1 MASIPLQLA
10 FGSSEGR
17 HGQDGAAKLVN
28 MYAETIGEAGKVK
41 TALYAIDG
49 MSRFSTLTGGGIRC
63 MLPVSDDEM
72 FVVSGR
78 LVYRVDSTGTGT
90 VVGGLVSDG
99 LATAARNRRTIPQI
113 VFVSDGNVTYFENNA
128 YTAFTDPDLPP
139 PNSVCQVSGYF
150 VFSCDDGRFF
160 IAGPDDI
167 SVDGLDY
174 GTANGSADRLRRCFA
189 RGSDL
194 LLFGTDSI
202 EAWQDVG
209 QADFPFV
216 RTTIIHNTGCLSAR
230 SVASVGE
237 TVAFVDHKGMVEALS
252 GYAPQRISTHAI
264 ERLIA
269 DDTDPNNIKG
279 FAWTERGHRFYG
291 ITGVSFTRVY
301 DFTTQQWHERRSSGL
316 TGWRCGSAE
325 QFGTRRVFGHATS
338 PYLFLSDDSLSTED
352 SDSIICTA
360 QLPPTHAFPNDAIMA
375 ALHMDIIP
383 GVGTVGGS
391 SHNIDPQLMLTYSDD
406 GGDTWASERMLP
418 MGKAHQKLTK
428 VSAYRLG
435 KVPHTGRTVRLSCS
449 ADVVRAIMG
458 VTADVA
464 TLR

>member
-1 MASIPLQLA
+1 MPSIPLTLA
-10 FGSSEGR
+10 YGSSEGR

-28 MYAETIGEAGKVK
+28 MYAEQIGEGGKVK
-41 TALYAIDG
+41 TAVYAIDG
-49 MSRFSTLTGGGIRC
+49 QSRFSTLTGGGIRC
-63 MLPVSDDEM
+63 MLAVTDDEM
-72 FVVSGR
+72 FVVAGR
-78 LVYRVDSTGTGT
+78 LVYRVDSAGTGT

-99 LATAARNRRTIPQI
+99 LATAARNRRTVPQV
-113 VFVSDGNVTYFENNA
+113 VFVSDGNVTYFENNTFA
-128 YTAFTDPDLPP
+128 DLTDPDLPP

-167 SVDGLDY
+167 GVDGLDY
-174 GTANGSADRLRRCFA
+174 ATANGSADRLRRCFA
-189 RGSDL
+189 RGPDL

-216 RTTIIHNTGCLSAR
+216 RTTTVHNTGCLSAR

-237 TVAFVDHKGMVEALS
+237 TVVFVDHEGLVAALP
-252 GYAPQRISTHAI
+252 GYSPQRISDHAV

-269 DDTDPNNIKG
+269 DEPYPTEING

-291 ITGVSFTRVY
+291 LTGTRWTRVY
-301 DFTTQQWHERRSSGL
+301 DFTTKKWHDRKSNGL
-316 TGWRCGSAE
+316 TRWRCGSAE
-325 QFGTRRVFGHATS
+325 RFGTRRVFGHASS
-338 PYLFLSDDSLSTED
+338 PYLFLGDDSLATED
-352 SDSIICTA
+352 GDSIICTA
-360 QLPPTHAFPNDAIMA
+360 QLPPVHSFPDNAIMD
-375 ALHMDIIP
+375 ALHIDIIP

-406 GGDTWASERMLP
+406 GGSTWAAERHLP
-418 MGKAHQKLTK
+418 LGKAHQKLTK
-428 VSAYRLG
+428 ISTHRLG

-449 ADVVRAIMG
+449 ADVVRALMG
-458 VTADVA
+458 VTADV
-464 TLR
+464 TKLR